1 MKSPLWRRSV
11 KTQNQKVA
19 ESEGNWVCSSLY
31 NLCLQ
36 HGNTLLA
43 STPDLF
49 EYTIIKYLSWQI
61 SMRGNSFHQQ
71 LAKKTS
77 STVVTSDL
85 FVVWYLGLWNKCRL
99 VHGSFWGNPED
110 PRTERTRSRLT
121 RALSKKRRIHLVIH
135 EQIFLTQT
143 EKGTIKMTRLTL
155 YLQHSNWW
163 LKTVHI
169 KNNLLDSV
177 THPSSLMT
185 CGWGFNVFI
194 TSSSDN
200 KSFLSE
206 SGASAERWGKE
217 RFHCESFV
225 LHSFIFQ
232 LAYSYIITYTVI
244 NQVILYLLTFWQPPV
259 WHVVFHVGL

>member
-1 MKSPLWRRSV
+1 
-11 KTQNQKVA
+11 
-19 ESEGNWVCSSLY
+19 
-31 NLCLQ
+31 
-36 HGNTLLA
+36 
-43 STPDLF
+43 
-49 EYTIIKYLSWQI
+49 
-61 SMRGNSFHQQ
+61 MRGNSFHQQ

-99 VHGSFWGNPED
+99 IHGSFSGNPED

-121 RALSKKRRIHLVIH
+121 RALSKKRRIHLLIH
-135 EQIFLTQT
+135 RQIYLTQT

-163 LKTVHI
+163 LKTVHM
-169 KNNLLDSV
+169 KNNLPDSV

-206 SGASAERWGKE
+206 SGASAERWGNE

-232 LAYSYIITYTVI
+232 LPYSCIITHTVI

-259 WHVVFHVGL
+259 CHVVFHVGL

>member
-1 MKSPLWRRSV
+1 
-11 KTQNQKVA
+11 
-19 ESEGNWVCSSLY
+19 
-31 NLCLQ
+31 
-36 HGNTLLA
+36 
-43 STPDLF
+43 
-49 EYTIIKYLSWQI
+49 
-61 SMRGNSFHQQ
+61 MRGNSFHQQ

-99 VHGSFWGNPED
+99 IHGSFSGNPGD
-110 PRTERTRSRLT
+110 PRTEHTRSRRT
-121 RALSKKRRIHLVIH
+121 RALSKKRCIHLVIH
-135 EQIFLTQT
+135 GQRDLTQT
-143 EKGTIKMTRLTL
+143 EKGTIKITGMTL

-163 LKTVHI
+163 LKTAYI
-169 KNNLLDSV
+169 KNNLPDLV

-185 CGWGFNVFI
+185 CGWGFNAFI

-217 RFHCESFV
+217 IFHFESFV
-225 LHSFIFQ
+225 LHSFIFP
-232 LAYSYIITYTVI
+232 LAYSYIISYTVI

>member
-1 MKSPLWRRSV
+1 
-11 KTQNQKVA
+11 
-19 ESEGNWVCSSLY
+19 
-31 NLCLQ
+31 
-36 HGNTLLA
+36 
-43 STPDLF
+43 
-49 EYTIIKYLSWQI
+49 
-61 SMRGNSFHQQ
+61 MRDNSFHQQ

-99 VHGSFWGNPED
+99 IHGSFSGNPGD
-110 PRTERTRSRLT
+110 PRTEHTRSRLT
-121 RALSKKRRIHLVIH
+121 GALRKKWCIHLVIH
-135 EQIFLTQT
+135 GQRHLAQT

-169 KNNLLDSV
+169 KSKLPDSV
-177 THPSSLMT
+177 THSSSLMT
-185 CGWGFNVFI
+185 CGWGFNVFV

-206 SGASAERWGKE
+206 SSVSAVMWGNE

-232 LAYSYIITYTVI
+232 LAYSSIISNTVI

-259 WHVVFHVGL
+259 SHVVFHVGL

>member
-1 MKSPLWRRSV
+1 
-11 KTQNQKVA
+11 
-19 ESEGNWVCSSLY
+19 
-31 NLCLQ
+31 
-36 HGNTLLA
+36 
-43 STPDLF
+43 
-49 EYTIIKYLSWQI
+49 
-61 SMRGNSFHQQ
+61 MRGNSFHQQ

-99 VHGSFWGNPED
+99 IHGSFSGNPKD

-121 RALSKKRRIHLVIH
+121 RALSKKRGIHLVIH
-135 EQIFLTQT
+135 KQIYLTQT
-143 EKGTIKMTRLTL
+143 EKGTIKMTGLTL
-155 YLQHSNWW
+155 YLQHSNWR
-163 LKTVHI
+163 LKTVYI
-169 KNNLLDSV
+169 KNNLPDSV

-206 SGASAERWGKE
+206 SGASAERWVKE
-217 RFHCESFV
+217 SFHCESFV

-232 LAYSYIITYTVI
+232 LSYSSIISYTVI
-244 NQVILYLLTFWQPPV
+244 VPFNILTATCVTRCLPRRPLTFPLATWPKAPLPIIFSIITF
-259 WHVVFHVGL
+259 WRRIS

>member
-1 MKSPLWRRSV
+1 MK
-11 KTQNQKVA
+11 
-19 ESEGNWVCSSLY
+19 
-31 NLCLQ
+31 
-36 HGNTLLA
+36 
-43 STPDLF
+43 D
-49 EYTIIKYLSWQI
+49 
-61 SMRGNSFHQQ
+61 NSFHQQ

-77 STVVTSDL
+77 STAVTSDL
-85 FVVWYLGLWNKCRL
+85 FVVWYLGLWNKCHL
-99 VHGSFWGNPED
+99 IHGSFSSNPED

-121 RALSKKRRIHLVIH
+121 RALKRKRRIHLVIH
-135 EQIFLTQT
+135 GQRDLTQP
-143 EKGTIKMTRLTL
+143 EKGKIKMTRVTL
-155 YLQHSNWW
+155 YLQHNSWFQ
-163 LKTVHI
+163 KTVYFKHS
-169 KNNLLDSV
+169 LPDSV

-185 CGWGFNVFI
+185 CGWGFNAFI

-206 SGASAERWGKE
+206 SGASAERWGNE

-232 LAYSYIITYTVI
+232 LSYSYIISYTVI